1 MENEIFKGKTL
12 TSLFEDIYNN
22 QSQKKLKITNL
33 IVDIQKMVRG
43 ASDMAVLGVV
53 IKDLIDISVKNDEQL
68 IKLANLAQKMI
79 LSNGKSVGDAGFLT
93 DEEKQQLLKDI
104 DDAAFEINMEED
116 IVAKKIKTI
125 KK

>member
-22 QSQKKLKITNL
+22 QNQKKVKITNL
-33 IVDIQKMVRG
+33 ITEIQKMVRG

-53 IKDLIDISVKNDEQL
+53 MKDLIDISVKNDEQL

-79 LSNGKSVGDAGFLT
+79 LSKDKSPGDAGFLT
-93 DEEKQQLLKDI
+93 DEEKEQLLKDL
-104 DDAAFEINMEED
+104 DDAAFEINYEED
-116 IVAKKIKTI
+116 MVVKKIKNT

>member
-116 IVAKKIKTI
+116 IVAKKIKTT